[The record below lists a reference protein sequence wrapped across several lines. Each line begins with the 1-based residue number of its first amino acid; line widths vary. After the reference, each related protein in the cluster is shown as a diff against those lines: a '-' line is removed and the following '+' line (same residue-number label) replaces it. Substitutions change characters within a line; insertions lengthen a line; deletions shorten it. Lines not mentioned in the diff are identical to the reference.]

1 VCRRRRCAVII
12 ALSLAAAFLLSSLP
26 REGDSFVSAPCR
38 WEFGLVRR
46 EIFSRVCRNNGA
58 RLYNLGKFMGF
69 PRMNQR
75 PGNPLKKPAATE
87 TTDVQPGG
95 EAKDRK
101 ALSPAEFDAVL
112 QTTVGVK
119 EEQDPHALQGARD
132 SMLEVAIGRE
142 VRAFRNKLGIT
153 ASDLAKAAGLSLGM
167 LSKIE
172 NGVTSASLT
181 TLQRLSKAL
190 GVPVTALFRRFE
202 ERRDAVFVSA
212 GQGLLIERR
221 GTRAGHQY
229 QLLGHTGGL
238 SGSVVVEPYLITL
251 TEESDVFPLFQHA
264 GLELI
269 YILEG
274 EVVYRHADKLY
285 PMKPGDSLFFDAD
298 APHGPE
304 ELVKLPIR
312 FLSVI
317 SYARELP

>member
-1 VCRRRRCAVII
+1 MKRARRSHASSKAPLD
-12 ALSLAAAFLLSSLP
+12 ALTEPVRDAGTSAKPLAGTRLP
-26 REGDSFVSAPCR
+26 
-38 WEFGLVRR
+38 
-46 EIFSRVCRNNGA
+46 
-58 RLYNLGKFMGF
+58 
-69 PRMNQR
+69 PRHRQEDHPR
-75 PGNPLKKPAATE
+75 AG
-87 TTDVQPGG
+87 
-95 EAKDRK
+95 
-101 ALSPAEFDAVL
+101 
-112 QTTVGVK
+112 
-119 EEQDPHALQGARD
+119 EQDPHALQGARD
-132 SMLEVAIGRE
+132 NMLEVAIGRE
-142 VRAFRNKLGIT
+142 VRGFRNKLGIT
-153 ASDLAKAAGLSLGM
+153 ASDLARAADLSLGM

-190 GVPVTALFRRFE
+190 GVPVTSLFRRFE

-238 SGSVVVEPYLITL
+238 SGSVVVEPYVITL
-251 TEESDVFPLFQHA
+251 TEESEVFPLFQH
-264 GLELI
+264 GGHELI
-269 YILEG
+269 FVLEG

-317 SYARELP
+317 SYARELDLAHPHTERVLQTPQPMNIYFLQGNRPFRSTGA